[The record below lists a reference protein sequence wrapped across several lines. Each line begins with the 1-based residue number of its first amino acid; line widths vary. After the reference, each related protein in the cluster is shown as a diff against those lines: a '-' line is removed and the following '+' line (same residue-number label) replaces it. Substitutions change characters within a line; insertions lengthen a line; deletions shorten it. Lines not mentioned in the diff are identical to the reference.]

1 VERNPHA
8 GEPFSDDDSV
18 IAAALRDV
26 SVPALLC
33 SLVHMTGDPAWIRGP
48 VKPRL
53 TLAFDVQSGI
63 PADEQEDVRGAALPV
78 IAAYRDGGCQPHE
91 LSHEL
96 LQEMM
101 AFLGR
106 RPVDGILAG
115 LFFDDLQFEGGDVG
129 AVTWRDSIPGS
140 VRESSPVVVIGCG
153 MGGILAGIRLKQ
165 AGLPFTIIEKNSG
178 PGGTWWEN
186 RYPGA
191 RVDVGSHQYCYSF
204 EPGDHWSEFYCQHE
218 ELRDYFAAIVDKYG
232 LGPYCQ
238 FETAVTGM
246 AWNEASSRWEVKV
259 ASGGGGG
266 GEETIQARFVISA
279 VGSLNIPKL
288 PAIEGMESF
297 AGPSFHS
304 ARWPA
309 DLDIAGKRFALI
321 GAGASGFQIGPTIAG
336 EVEELTIFQ
345 RTAQW
350 IIHNPIYHARVPDG
364 DRWALRHL
372 PFYGRW
378 YRFIMTFPGISAGV
392 EPYRIQPGHH
402 DPSSHSVNPVHAQRA
417 DILLAWMKSMIE
429 ERPDLEPKVIPDY
442 PALGKRVLQDNGSWL
457 RCLQRPNVELVRTA
471 IDRIVADGVVT
482 SDGTHYPADIICYA
496 TGFRHNDFLASF
508 EVLGRGGVSLRD
520 RWGDEPTA
528 YLGITV
534 PDFPNLFCVYG
545 PGTNLAHGA
554 GLFYHSEYQ
563 VHYAMDAIRHTLAA
577 GAEACEVI
585 PAAHDR
591 YVQEYQAE
599 IDQLVWSHPSIRHSH
614 YKNPAG
620 RVFTLS
626 PWPIEQYWHMT
637 RQVEPDD
644 YAFS

>member
-1 VERNPHA
+1 VKRNPHA
-8 GEPFSDDDSV
+8 GEPFSDDDEV
-18 IAAALRDV
+18 VGVALRDV

-63 PADEQEDVRGAALPV
+63 PAEGQEEVRRAALPV
-78 IAAYRDGGCQPHE
+78 IAAYRDGGCQPQE
-91 LSHEL
+91 LPHEL

-106 RPVDGILAG
+106 RPVEGTLAG

-129 AVTWRDSIPGS
+129 AVTWRDDIPES
-140 VRESSPVVVIGCG
+140 VRDSSPVVVIGCG

-165 AGLPFTIIEKNSG
+165 AGLPFTIIEKNAG

-232 LGPYCQ
+232 LSPYCQ
-238 FETAVTGM
+238 FDTAVTHM

-259 ASGGGGG
+259 ASAAG

-279 VGSLNIPKL
+279 VGSLNIPRL
-288 PAIEGMESF
+288 PNIAGMENF

-304 ARWPA
+304 TRWPG
-309 DLDIAGKRFALI
+309 DLDITGKRFALI

-336 EVEELTIFQ
+336 EVGQLTIFQ

-350 IIHNPIYHARVPDG
+350 IIHNPIYHTQVPDG

-392 EPYRIQPGHH
+392 EPYRIQPGHE
-402 DPSSHSVNPVHAQRA
+402 DPTSHSVNPVHAQRA

-496 TGFRHNDFLASF
+496 TGFHHNDFLASF

-563 VHYAMDAIRHTLAA
+563 VHYAMEAIRHTLKA
-577 GAEACEVI
+577 GAAVCEVT
-585 PAAHDR
+585 PTAHDR
-591 YVQEYQAE
+591 YVRDYQAE

-626 PWPIEQYWHMT
+626 PWPIETYWHMT
-637 RQVEPDD
+637 REVEPAD
-644 YAFS
+644 YVLT